1 MQFSSMSTDI
11 AKLQASVTLLVNHI
25 TTSTPEPSST
35 FAVLSGSFTLLHRL
49 VSFPIHLLIPSSQAT
64 WAFHHLLWGHLWFR
78 PNQFFLRDLHVNHII
93 PNIRWVL
100 LWWTPLSLPH
110 RSDHTNITSYT

>member
-11 AKLQASVTLLVNHI
+11 AKLQASVTLLVDHI
-25 TTSTPEPSST
+25 TASIPEPSST
-35 FAVLSGSFTLLHRL
+35 FVVLSGSFTPSPQASLL
-49 VSFPIHLLIPSSQAT
+49 PIHLLISSSQAT
-64 WAFHHLLWGHLWFR
+64 QAFHHLLWGRLWFS
-78 PNQFFLRDLHVNHII
+78 PNQFFLRDPHPNHII